1 MTELLA
7 TDDGYNEGEDVHI
20 GKDKKLRSA
29 KQHEHY
35 RWRGELLK
43 DLILYEYA
51 AMIDVRKRPKS
62 EKPIRPGR
70 QPNPTFEFH
79 KDHPL
84 AESHIQVLRSKFYQ
98 VLHTVINIFEICI
111 STKEYLP

>member
-1 MTELLA
+1 M
-7 TDDGYNEGEDVHI
+7 HI
-20 GKDKKLRSA
+20 GKDRKLRSA

-43 DLILYEYA
+43 DLILYEYV

-62 EKPIRPGR
+62 ERPIRPGR
-70 QPNPTFEFH
+70 QPNPTFDFNN
-79 KDHPL
+79 KHPL

-98 VLHTVINIFEICI
+98 VLHTVKNIFDMYT
-111 STKEYLP
+111 STK